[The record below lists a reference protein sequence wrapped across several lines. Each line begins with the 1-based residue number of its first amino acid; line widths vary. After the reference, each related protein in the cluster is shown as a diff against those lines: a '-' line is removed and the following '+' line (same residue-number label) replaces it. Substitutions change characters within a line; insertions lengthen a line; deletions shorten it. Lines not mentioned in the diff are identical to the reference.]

1 MFHSSFV
8 YTGVIHQARAVPK
21 TYLYPTQ
28 ERRPHTSAM
37 QPKAPD
43 QTKQATLPRNET
55 KTNNAVQMHI
65 FPNSKSHP

>member
-1 MFHSSFV
+1 
-8 YTGVIHQARAVPK
+8 
-21 TYLYPTQ
+21 
-28 ERRPHTSAM
+28 M

-65 FPNSKSHP
+65 FPTQNPIPKPYFTQRIGPYR